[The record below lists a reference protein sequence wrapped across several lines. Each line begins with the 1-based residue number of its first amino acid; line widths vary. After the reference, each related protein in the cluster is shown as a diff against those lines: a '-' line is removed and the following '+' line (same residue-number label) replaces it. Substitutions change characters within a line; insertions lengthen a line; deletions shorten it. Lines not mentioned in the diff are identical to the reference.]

1 MAVLDNT
8 MELGLAATWAVVTVT
23 IAFAALAWLYA
34 AVSVGGSPVVLLVA
48 AVFVGFGAVIVYGS
62 VSLYAP
68 TTNPFEAF
76 RRLVSY
82 EWEGQAYYHC
92 DACSRSFT
100 QPGRL
105 EGLDCPYCGSAEP
118 ERLAG

>member
-1 MAVLDNT
+1 
-8 MELGLAATWAVVTVT
+8 
-23 IAFAALAWLYA
+23 
-34 AVSVGGSPVVLLVA
+34 
-48 AVFVGFGAVIVYGS
+48 

-92 DACSRSFT
+92 DNCARSYT
-100 QPGRL
+100 QPGHL
-105 EGLDCPYCGSAEP
+105 EGLACPYCGSPET